1 MRESEYMVEKVGR
14 INDIRKDK
22 SKELMAA
29 GEVPL
34 DSYEFE
40 YYLLCNKICG
50 QGHYNMQMKI
60 VVESEED
67 YKAWIKEQ
75 QTFGATMAAVADV
88 STVDVSTNEDDTLE
102 EELDEEGNTETELE

>member
-1 MRESEYMVEKVGR
+1 
-14 INDIRKDK
+14 
-22 SKELMAA
+22 MAA

-75 QTFGATMAAVADV
+75 QTFGATMAAAADAA
-88 STVDVSTNEDDTLE
+88 TVDITTDENDTLE
-102 EELDEEGNTETELE
+102 EEMDEEGNTANELE